1 MLWTGVYNII
11 IKNSKTYKTK
21 FKHSYKKLY
30 KPNAWFILTCDHPP
44 RQPPGQAQPCGPGM
58 GSCLKRF
65 CPRGRGAWQL
75 KNNWY
80 LLRVLDIHDVKHKNK
95 NIETVPSRFFSWTE
109 NNEVFYFT
117 SSVFST
123 RSFDQ
128 ITSLLFCEVRVIS
141 RVVCTKLRNSRL
153 RIFK

>member
-1 MLWTGVYNII
+1 MI

-30 KPNAWFILTCDHPP
+30 KPNAWFILTFDHPP

-65 CPRGRGAWQL
+65 CPRGTGAWQL
-75 KNNWY
+75 KNNWS
-80 LLRVLDIHDVKHKNK
+80 LLCVLDIDDVKHKNK
-95 NIETVPSRFFSWTE
+95 NIETIPE

-117 SSVFST
+117 SYVFST

-128 ITSLLFCEVRVIS
+128 ITSL
-141 RVVCTKLRNSRL
+141 
-153 RIFK
+153 